1 MSKTTVIVGSVTIFF
16 TSLTVLTMI
25 FPALFSSTFGKYSEN
40 LNPTEIGV
48 YAIPVLLTNMALL
61 IFGFF
66 YYRKKLPPS
75 LISGIN
81 AVRSF
86 EITKKTSLIVLIVI
100 FVIYIGLST
109 PELFLD
115 ESLQC

>member
-1 MSKTTVIVGSVTIFF
+1 MSKTKIIVGSVTIFF
-16 TSLTVLTMI
+16 TSLTVMTMI
-25 FPALFSSTFGKYSEN
+25 FPALFSSIFGKYSEN

-48 YAIPVLLTNMALL
+48 YAIPVILTNIVIL

-66 YYRKKLPPS
+66 YYKNKLSPS

-86 EITKKTSLIVLIVI
+86 EINKKTSLIVLIII

-109 PELFLD
+109 P
-115 ESLQC
+115 